1 MEVHG
6 LHMFQLS
13 RFEREAPVLNGQLP
27 SSRLFLKSSVLLLS
41 WLKRQ
46 VFMNF
51 SNLDM
56 KILAASNEISCVR
69 CSRLPSYPEQ

>member
-51 SNLDM
+51 SN
-56 KILAASNEISCVR
+56 
-69 CSRLPSYPEQ
+69 PSQFLQTRHENLGC